1 MFDNW
6 NNLIADT
13 HNARNENELQEADLK
28 EWDKIVE
35 PIRAYMKKQ
44 SYKRYMRQ
52 QMNKSIFKTE

>member
-6 NNLIADT
+6 NNLIAT
-13 HNARNENELQEADLK
+13 TNKARNDNKLTDVDLK

-35 PIRAYMKKQ
+35 PVRAYMKKRN
-44 SYKRYMRQ
+44 YKRYMQQ